1 MCQHN
6 TWSPYRETI
15 TNTSIIYTIEH
26 VVGKDVKVGNRYIGC
41 RYSRTKR
48 TVLSLLPFCLV
59 LFCIF
64 VAPKYTIPQSYAD

>member
-1 MCQHN
+1 MCQHD

-26 VVGKDVKVGNRYIGC
+26 VVAKDVKVGNRYIGC

-48 TVLSLLPFCLV
+48 TVLSLLPFTLV
-59 LFCIF
+59 LFAFYCIRKHYP
-64 VAPKYTIPQSYAD
+64 AIIY